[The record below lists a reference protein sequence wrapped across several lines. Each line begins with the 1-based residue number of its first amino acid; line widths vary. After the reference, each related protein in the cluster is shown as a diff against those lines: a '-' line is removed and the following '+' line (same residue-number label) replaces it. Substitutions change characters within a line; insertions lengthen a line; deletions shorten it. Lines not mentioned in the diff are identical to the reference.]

1 VCDLESPDNARKGLV
16 HKRSVFTVVV
26 IHVPSDLFGFFL
38 GRIGGLLMLLA
49 WLLFTSA
56 LDAFS
61 LSPADACLRSGLIF
75 RFKPASLPVFC
86 CWVSSSFWS
95 AFGLLSVSW
104 RGGLAAQSL
113 SLSMV
118 CGYILC
124 GCFFGMLWWWLL
136 FSLETFNL
144 VVLLLCFLNHGV
156 AGGVVVAMRSGG
168 VEVWWWWV
176 MLRWRGGC
184 FCGGYCGW
192 FLLDTAFVIQIH
204 IRCRYLLFEL
214 WVAKVFRMVLRVR
227 VFWVEHL
234 FLFYWCLHH
243 RSLTFC
249 VLDFGGPVTFDS
261 RWELVS
267 SSICLSG
274 YGHSPVDRK

>member
-1 VCDLESPDNARKGLV
+1 MYLQ
-16 HKRSVFTVVV
+16 
-26 IHVPSDLFGFFL
+26 IFL
-38 GRIGGLLMLLA
+38 GRIGGLLLLLA
-49 WLLFTSA
+49 WLLFTLA

-75 RFKPASLPVFC
+75 CFKLASLPVFC
-86 CWVSSSFWS
+86 CWVSSSFWYV
-95 AFGLLSVSW
+95 FGLLSVSW

-113 SLSMV
+113 PLSMV

-144 VVLLLCFLNHGV
+144 VVLLLCLLNHGV
-156 AGGVVVAMRSGG
+156 AGVVVVAMRSGG

-176 MLRWRGGC
+176 MLRWGGGC

-192 FLLDTAFVIQIH
+192 FLLETAFVIRIH

-214 WVAKVFRMVLRVR
+214 WVAKVFRMVLRVH
-227 VFWVEHL
+227 VFRGEHF

-243 RSLTFC
+243 RSLAFC

-267 SSICLSG
+267 SSICLFG